1 MRRTTATPPSAQPS
15 SSPSVGS
22 NQAGSA
28 RSTAIL
34 YAALVL
40 FALQVGHA
48 VDHAIGHPP
57 DAVGQIP
64 GFLGFITNAGVIY
77 LAWRGDALAP
87 LAAAAVGFFTAA
99 ALIAIH
105 LAPHWGLLSDPYSKL
120 DLPAISWA
128 IVFVS
133 IAWSL
138 FLGVLGL
145 REMLARQSRTAV
157 A

>member
-1 MRRTTATPPSAQPS
+1 MKRRPTTPPS
-15 SSPSVGS
+15 SSPYLRDRRAESGRF
-22 NQAGSA
+22 A
-28 RSTAIL
+28 AIL
-34 YAALVL
+34 YAAIVL
-40 FALQVGHA
+40 FALQVAHA
-48 VDHAIGHPP
+48 LDHAIGHPP

-64 GFLGFITNAGVIY
+64 GYLGFITNAAVIY

-105 LAPHWGLLSDPYSKL
+105 LAPHWGVLSDPYSKL

-133 IAWSL
+133 IGWSL
-138 FLGVLGL
+138 FLGLLGL
-145 REMLARQSRTAV
+145 REMLARQSRA
-157 A
+157 APA

>member
-1 MRRTTATPPSAQPS
+1 MRRS
-15 SSPSVGS
+15 SFSRF
-22 NQAGSA
+22 QLAH
-28 RSTAIL
+28 
-34 YAALVL
+34 AL
-40 FALQVGHA
+40 
-48 VDHAIGHPP
+48 DHAIGHPP

-64 GFLGFITNAGVIY
+64 GFLGFITCAALIY

-87 LAAAAVGFFTAA
+87 IAAAAVGFFSAA

-105 LAPHWGLLSDPYSKL
+105 LAPHWGVLSDPYSKL

-138 FLGVLGL
+138 FLAVLGM
-145 REMLARQSRTAV
+145 REMLARQSRTA
-157 A
+157 AA